1 MHNGVRMFTNLN
13 TEINIGTS
21 LIEKRLITAE
31 QLKDAYEHLKVKGG
45 YLSQRL
51 IELGYIKD
59 ANIATH
65 LTCEFGYSYI
75 PLKAY
80 IITEDALA
88 CIPAEFACDFCV
100 LPIEKHD
107 RLLTVAMADPLNKG
121 VIELIRQISRCEIVI
136 LISTRTEIRQNIERY
151 YGSGFKEFEL
161 DRYKD
166 DVVLRDNL
174 MEKEISNGLYTGIN
188 RRRYKRLQ
196 VGLPGEYYIYPNFVK
211 TEIKNMSMGGV
222 LFETQNLLHPGTELA
237 INIHLDNYRYITAV
251 VEVIRSEPINIINA
265 GWDATSRVIHE
276 TGAFFSFMPEK
287 NQEMLAQ
294 FLKRLIKS

>member
-1 MHNGVRMFTNLN
+1 MFTNLN
-13 TEINIGTS
+13 TEINLGTS
-21 LIEKRLITAE
+21 LVEKRLISAE

-59 ANIATH
+59 VSITTH

-75 PLKAY
+75 PLKSY
-80 IITEDALA
+80 IVAEDALA
-88 CIPAEFACDFCV
+88 CIPVDLACDFCV

-107 RLLTVAMADPLNKG
+107 KLLTVAMADPLNKG
-121 VIELIRQISRCEIVI
+121 VIELIRQISHCEIVV
-136 LISTRTEIRQNIERY
+136 LISTRAEIRQNIERY
-151 YGSGFKEFEL
+151 YGNAFKEFEL
-161 DRYKD
+161 DRYRD

-174 MEKEISNGLYTGIN
+174 MEKEISNGLYTGVN

-196 VGLPGEYYIYPNFVK
+196 VGLSGEYYVYPNFVK
-211 TEIKNMSMGGV
+211 TDIKNISWGACC
-222 LFETQNLLHPGTELA
+222 LNQNLLHPGTELA

-251 VEVIRSEPINIINA
+251 VEVIRCEPVNIINA
-265 GWDATSRVIHE
+265 GWDATSRFVHE

-294 FLKRLIKS
+294 FLKRMIKS